1 LANGYR
7 CLSFR
12 IDFIFRTECRKRKRI
27 MEYTNKNITA
37 IVDGKVLQLNQEMRV
52 EHLLI
57 DSRKVYSSSTSL
69 FFALKGSR
77 RDGHQFIP
85 ELYKR
90 GVKNFIISDAV
101 DVSDFPE
108 ANFILV
114 TDTLEALQRLA
125 G

>member
-1 LANGYR
+1 
-7 CLSFR
+7 
-12 IDFIFRTECRKRKRI
+12 
-27 MEYTNKNITA
+27 MEYSIKNIAA
-37 IVDGKVLQLNQEMRV
+37 IVDGKILQLHHETII

-57 DSRKVYSSSTSL
+57 DSRKVFSSSTSL

-90 GVKNFIISDAV
+90 GVQNFIVSEAV
-101 DVSDFPE
+101 KVVDYPE

-114 TDTLEALQRLA
+114 PDTLEALQRLA
-125 G
+125 GYHRKKFNIPVI